1 MAATPLTKKL
11 GVREGSRVALV
22 GAPNG
27 FAEALR
33 PLPPDAEITDPD
45 EGSVDVLVAFATSR
59 SDLERALP
67 TLTRSLAAKGGLW
80 LAWPKKS
87 AGVPTDLSDAVVQE
101 TGLATGLVDNKVC
114 AIDAVWS
121 ALRFVVRVEDRAAW
135 RGA

>member
-1 MAATPLTKKL
+1 MAETPLTKKL
-11 GVREGSRVALV
+11 GVKEESRIALFD
-22 GAPNG
+22 APDG
-27 FAEALR
+27 FAEALH
-33 PLPPDAEITDPD
+33 PLPPGAEVTELE
-45 EGSVDVLVAFATSR
+45 EGPVDVVVAFATNR
-59 SDLERALP
+59 GDLERALP
-67 TLTRSLAAKGGLW
+67 TLTRSLAATGGLW

-135 RGA
+135 RGG

>member
-1 MAATPLTKKL
+1 MADTPLTKKL
-11 GVREGSRVALV
+11 GVKEGSRIALV
-22 GAPNG
+22 GAPDG
-27 FAEALR
+27 FAETLR
-33 PLPPDAEITDPD
+33 PLPPDAEVTDPD
-45 EGSVDVLVAFATSR
+45 EGPVDVLVAFATSR
-59 SDLERALP
+59 SELERTLP
-67 TLTRSLAAKGGLW
+67 TLTGSLAATGGLW

-135 RGA
+135 RGG